1 MPGEPFL
8 PGQRGCRA
16 GGWFHARLFLPL
28 GERSREDNDGKDDVL
43 CPTMD
48 AQTYHLTAEHDGLT
62 LAAALRKLL
71 PGQSWEQ
78 VRRLIAARKVQ
89 VQGNLCLDPQRRVKA
104 ADVVK
109 LFPRPLPRPVSL
121 EDIRLVYVDPHLVVV
136 DKPAGI
142 TSVRHRE
149 EADLPPRRRQLQ
161 PTLDELVPQLL
172 AAEEGGRAWPAAPG
186 PSASRRQPAGRRGR
200 TRSLPLEARWSVR
213 PVHRLDRDTS
223 GLVLFARTAQA
234 EQALVR
240 MFARHEVQ
248 RIYVA
253 VVHGHVAAQTFTS
266 WLVRDRGD
274 GLRGSTPL
282 GSAAE
287 GAQRAVTHVRPIETV
302 GPYTVVECRLETG
315 RTHQIRIHLAEAGH
329 RLCGEKLYTHALG
342 QPAQPDA
349 SGAPRHVLHAAEL
362 RLVHPITGKPLRLR
376 SPLPDDL
383 RQWLLALRRAPGH

>member
-1 MPGEPFL
+1 
-8 PGQRGCRA
+8 
-16 GGWFHARLFLPL
+16 
-28 GERSREDNDGKDDVL
+28 
-43 CPTMD
+43 MD

-109 LFPRPLPRPVSL
+109 LYPWPLPRPVSR

-149 EADLPPRRRQLQ
+149 EAHLPPRRRQLQ
-161 PTLDELVPQLL
+161 PTLDELVPYLL
-172 AAEEGGRAWPAAPG
+172 AAEEGGRLPAEVKPWPGRAG
-186 PSASRRQPAGRRGR
+186 GKGRRGR
-200 TRSLPLEARWSVR
+200 LRGIAVASRWSVR

-223 GLVLFARTAQA
+223 GLVLFARTTQA
-234 EQALVR
+234 EQALLR
-240 MFARHEVQ
+240 MFARHQVQ

-253 VVHGHVAAQTFTS
+253 VVHGHLEARTFAS

-274 GLRGSTPL
+274 GLRGSTPE
-282 GSAAE
+282 GSSAE
-287 GAQRAVTHVRPIETV
+287 GAQRAVTHVRPIARL

-342 QPAQPDA
+342 QPPQPDA

-362 RLVHPITGKPLRLR
+362 RLVHPTTGQPLRLR
-376 SPLPDDL
+376 APLPDDL
-383 RQWLLALRRAPGH
+383 REWLSGLRRAARR

>member
-1 MPGEPFL
+1 M
-8 PGQRGCRA
+8 R
-16 GGWFHARLFLPL
+16 
-28 GERSREDNDGKDDVL
+28 
-43 CPTMD
+43 D

-62 LAAALRKLL
+62 LAAVLRKLL

-109 LFPRPLPRPVSL
+109 LFDRPLPRPVSL
-121 EDIRLVYVDPHLVVV
+121 DDLRLVYVDPHLVVV

-149 EADLPPRRRQLQ
+149 EADLPQRRRQLQ
-161 PTLDELVPQLL
+161 PTLDELVPLL
-172 AAEEGGRAWPAAPG
+172 VAAEEGGRAAAAALRPA
-186 PSASRRQPAGRRGR
+186 AGRRPKGR
-200 TRSLPLEARWSVR
+200 RGGSRGMSVDPRWSVR

-240 MFARHEVQ
+240 MFARHQVQ

-253 VVHGHVAAQTFTS
+253 VVHGQIEAQTIAS

-274 GLRGSTPL
+274 GLRGSTPQ
-282 GSAAE
+282 GSAAP
-287 GAQRAVTHVRPIETV
+287 GAQWAVTHVRPIEQL
-302 GPYTVVECRLETG
+302 GPYTVVQCHLETG
-315 RTHQIRIHLAEAGH
+315 RTHQIRIHLLEAGH

-342 QPAQPDA
+342 QPPQPDT

-362 RLVHPITGKPLRLR
+362 RLVHPITGQPLRLR
-376 SPLPDDL
+376 APLPEDL
-383 RQWLLALRRAPGH
+383 RQWLLALRRALGR

>member
-1 MPGEPFL
+1 
-8 PGQRGCRA
+8 
-16 GGWFHARLFLPL
+16 
-28 GERSREDNDGKDDVL
+28 
-43 CPTMD
+43 MD
-48 AQTYHLTAEHDGLT
+48 AATYHLTAEHDGLT

-121 EDIRLVYVDPHLVVV
+121 EDIRLVYVDAHLVVV
-136 DKPAGI
+136 DKPAGL

-161 PTLDELVPQLL
+161 PTLDELVPYLL
-172 AAEEGGRAWPAAPG
+172 LAEEGALPSGFAPLG
-186 PSASRRQPAGRRGR
+186 ARPRSQGRRGR
-200 TRSLPLEARWSVR
+200 RRHLAVPSRWSVR

-234 EQALVR
+234 EQVLLR
-240 MFARHEVQ
+240 MFARHQVQ

-253 VVHGHVAAQTFTS
+253 VVHGHLPAQTLTS

-274 GLRGSTPL
+274 GLRGSTPE
-282 GSAAE
+282 GSAAQ
-287 GAQRAVTHVRPIETV
+287 GAQRAVTHVRPIEPI

-329 RLCGEKLYTHALG
+329 RLCGEKLYTHGLG
-342 QPAQPDA
+342 QPPQPDD

-362 RLVHPITGKPLRLR
+362 RLVHPITGQPLRLR
-376 SPLPDDL
+376 APLPEDL
-383 RQWLLALRRAPGH
+383 RQWLLTLRRGARR